1 MNAQTS
7 SPLHRSRWRIYLDL
21 GRVSNLPT
29 VWTNCLA
36 GAALSGAAL
45 EMPALLV
52 LAAALSCFYIGG
64 MFLNDAFDHRHD
76 KRFRPG
82 RPIPSGEAGL
92 AEVYALGFGFLALGQ
107 SGLYAASVLQ
117 SGPRL
122 ESLGIGV
129 ILGVLIVY
137 YNYRHK
143 TDPHSPVVMAVCRGL
158 IYLIAASV
166 AAGSLSNQVWAGGLV
181 LVSYVA
187 GLTYLAAQEDLNRV
201 KALWPALFLL
211 APLAF
216 GLHAAVRGPAHP
228 LLIPLMGFFLFW
240 TLWSG
245 SFLSAQ
251 DRNVPRAVTG
261 LIAGISLVDGVL
273 LAAVSP
279 ELAGP
284 VLALAGLLLTR
295 ALQRFVPGT

>member
-1 MNAQTS
+1 MNAEPPRTTRR
-7 SPLHRSRWRIYLDL
+7 PRWRVYLDL

-45 EMPALLV
+45 EMSALLV
-52 LAAALSCFYIGG
+52 LAAALSCFYTGG

-76 KRFRPG
+76 AKTRPR

-92 AEVYALGFGFLALGQ
+92 VEVYALGFGFLALGQ
-107 SGLYAASVLQ
+107 SGFYAASVLQ

-122 ESLGIGV
+122 DSLGMGV

-143 TDPHSPVVMAVCRGL
+143 IDPHSPVVMAVCRGL
-158 IYLIAASV
+158 VYLIAGSV
-166 AAGSLSNQVWAGGLV
+166 AAGSASAQVWIGALV
-181 LVSYVA
+181 LACYVA

-201 KALWPALFLL
+201 KALWPALLLL
-211 APLAF
+211 APMAF
-216 GLHAAVRGPAHP
+216 GLYAVVWDPAQTALVP
-228 LLIPLMGFFLFW
+228 LLACFLFW
-240 TLWSG
+240 TLWSA
-245 SFLSAQ
+245 SFLSARR
-251 DRNVPRAVTG
+251 RNVPRAVTG

-273 LAAVSP
+273 IAAVSP

-284 VLALAGLLLTR
+284 ALALAGLLLTR
-295 ALQRFVPGT
+295 AFQRFVPGT

>member
-1 MNAQTS
+1 MNAEPSRTTRR
-7 SPLHRSRWRIYLDL
+7 PRWRVYLDL

-36 GAALSGAAL
+36 GAALSGSAL
-45 EMPALLV
+45 EMPALLL
-52 LAAALSCFYIGG
+52 LAAALSCFYTGG

-76 KRFRPG
+76 EKSRPG
-82 RPIPSGEAGL
+82 RPIPAGEIGL
-92 AEVYALGFGFLALGQ
+92 SEVYALGFGLLVAGQLGI
-107 SGLYAASVLQ
+107 YAASVLQ

-122 ESLGIGV
+122 EPLVIAL

-143 TDPHSPVVMAVCRGL
+143 TDPYSPVVMAVCRGL
-158 IYLIAASV
+158 IYLIAGSV
-166 AAGSLSNQVWAGGLV
+166 AAGSPSVQLWAGALV
-181 LVSYVA
+181 LASYVA

-201 KALWPALFLL
+201 KALWPAVLLL
-211 APLAF
+211 APMGF
-216 GLHAAVRGPAHP
+216 GLYAGVWDSPQTA
-228 LLIPLMGFFLFW
+228 LFPLMACFLVW

-245 SFLSAQ
+245 SFLSERR
-251 DRNVPRAVTG
+251 RNVPRAVTG

-273 LAAVSP
+273 IASVSVEP
-279 ELAGP
+279 AGP

-295 ALQRFVPGT
+295 VLQRFVPGT

>member
-1 MNAQTS
+1 MNSQTP
-7 SPLHRSRWRIYLDL
+7 SPGGRPRWRIYLDL

-45 EMPALLV
+45 ETPALLV
-52 LAAALSCFYIGG
+52 LAAALSCFYTGG

-76 KRFRPG
+76 EKFRPS
-82 RPIPSGEAGL
+82 RPIPSGQAGL
-92 AEVYALGFGFLALGQ
+92 FEVYVLGFGFLALGQ
-107 SGLYAASVLQ
+107 VGLYAAGVLQ

-143 TDPHSPVVMAVCRGL
+143 TDPLSPVVMAVCRGL

-166 AAGSLSNQVWAGGLV
+166 AAGSLSGQVWAGGLV

-187 GLTYLAAQEDLNRV
+187 GLTWLAAQEDLNRV
-201 KALWPALFLL
+201 KALWPALLLL
-211 APLAF
+211 APMAF
-216 GLHAAVRGPAHP
+216 GLYMAVWGPSHLALLP
-228 LLIPLMGFFLFW
+228 LLGFFLFW

-251 DRNVPRAVTG
+251 SRNVPRAVTG

-284 VLALAGLLLTR
+284 VLAVFGLLSTR

>member
-1 MNAQTS
+1 MSAQT
-7 SPLHRSRWRIYLDL
+7 PLPGRRPRWRVYLDL

-36 GAALSGAAL
+36 GAALSGATL
-45 EMPALLV
+45 EMPVLLL

-64 MFLNDAFDHRHD
+64 MFLNDAFDHRYD
-76 KRFRPG
+76 EKTRSR

-92 AEVYALGFGFLALGQ
+92 FEVYVLGFGFLALGQ
-107 SGLYAASVLQ
+107 LGLYAASVLQ

-143 TDPHSPVVMAVCRGL
+143 TDPHGPVVMAVCRGL
-158 IYLIAASV
+158 IYLIAGSM
-166 AAGSLSNQVWAGGLV
+166 AAGSLSVQVWAGALV
-181 LVSYVA
+181 LASYVA
-187 GLTYLAAQEDLNRV
+187 GLTYLAAREDLNRV
-201 KALWPALFLL
+201 KALWPALLLL

-216 GLHAAVRGPAHP
+216 GLFAAVGSPSQPALP
-228 LLIPLMGFFLFW
+228 PLMACFLFW
-240 TLWSG
+240 TIWSG
-245 SFLSAQ
+245 SFLSARR
-251 DRNVPRAVTG
+251 RNVPRAVTG
-261 LIAGISLVDGVL
+261 LIAGISILDGIVI
-273 LAAVSP
+273 AAVSP
-279 ELAGP
+279 ELVGP
-284 VLALAGLLLTR
+284 ALALAGLLLTR

>member
-1 MNAQTS
+1 MNARTS
-7 SPLHRSRWRIYLDL
+7 STGHRPRWRIYLDL

-36 GAALSGAAL
+36 GTALSGATL
-45 EMPALLV
+45 EIPGLLLV
-52 LAAALSCFYIGG
+52 AAALSCFYVGG

-92 AEVYALGFGFLALGQ
+92 AEVYALGFGFLVLGQ

-117 SGPRL
+117 AGHRL

-143 TDPHSPVVMAVCRGL
+143 TDPYSPVVMAVCRGM
-158 IYLIAASV
+158 IYLIAGSM

-216 GLHAAVRGPAHP
+216 GLHAAVAGPAHP
-228 LLIPLMGFFLFW
+228 VLFSLMGFFLFW
-240 TLWSG
+240 TLWSA
-245 SFLSAQ
+245 SFLSARQ
-251 DRNVPRAVTG
+251 RNVPRAVTG
-261 LIAGISLVDGVL
+261 LIAGISLADGVL
-273 LAAVSP
+273 IAAVSP

-284 VLALAGLLLTR
+284 ALALAGLLLTR

>member
-1 MNAQTS
+1 MNAQT
-7 SPLHRSRWRIYLDL
+7 PLPGPRPRWRIYLDL

-36 GAALSGAAL
+36 GAALSGAVL
-45 EMPALLV
+45 ETPALLT
-52 LAAALSCFYIGG
+52 LAAALSCFYTGG

-76 KRFRPG
+76 ARTRPR

-92 AEVYALGFGFLALGQ
+92 FEVYALGFGFLILGQ
-107 SGLYAASVLQ
+107 MGLCAAAVAQ

-158 IYLIAASV
+158 IYLIAASM
-166 AAGSLSNQVWAGGLV
+166 AAGSLSGQAWAGALV
-181 LVSYVA
+181 LASYVA

-201 KALWPALFLL
+201 KALWPAVFLL
-211 APLAF
+211 APMAF
-216 GLHAAVRGPAHP
+216 GLHAAV
-228 LLIPLMGFFLFW
+228 W
-240 TLWSG
+240 
-245 SFLSAQ
+245 
-251 DRNVPRAVTG
+251 D
-261 LIAGISLVDGVL
+261 
-273 LAAVSP
+273 SP
-279 ELAGP
+279 QP
-284 VLALAGLLLTR
+284 CCFR
-295 ALQRFVPGT
+295 

>member
-1 MNAQTS
+1 MSAEPPRTTRR
-7 SPLHRSRWRIYLDL
+7 PRWRVYLDL

-36 GAALSGAAL
+36 GAALSGAVM
-45 EMPALLV
+45 ETPALLA
-52 LAAALSCFYIGG
+52 LAAALSCFYAGG

-76 KRFRPG
+76 EKFRPS
-82 RPIPSGEAGL
+82 RPIPSGQAGL
-92 AEVYALGFGFLALGQ
+92 FEVYALGFGFLALGQ

-117 SGPRL
+117 SGPRW
-122 ESLGIGV
+122 ESLGLGV

-158 IYLIAASV
+158 IYLIAASM
-166 AAGSLSNQVWAGGLV
+166 AAGSPSGRVWIGALV
-181 LVSYVA
+181 LACYVA
-187 GLTYLAAQEDLNRV
+187 GLTCLAAQEDLNRV
-201 KALWPALFLL
+201 KALWPALLL
-211 APLAF
+211 LTPMAF
-216 GLHAAVRGPAHP
+216 GLSAAAWDPLQPA
-228 LLIPLMGFFLFW
+228 LLPLMACFLFW

-245 SFLSAQ
+245 SFLSARR
-251 DRNVPRAVTG
+251 RNVPRAVTG

-273 LAAVSP
+273 IAAVSP
-279 ELAGP
+279 EPAGP
-284 VLALAGLLLTR
+284 ALALAGLLLTR

>member
-1 MNAQTS
+1 MNARTPS
-7 SPLHRSRWRIYLDL
+7 TGHRPRWRIYLDL

-36 GAALSGAAL
+36 GAALSGATL
-45 EMPALLV
+45 EMPGLLLV
-52 LAAALSCFYIGG
+52 AAALSCFYTGG

-143 TDPHSPVVMAVCRGL
+143 TDPYSPVVMAVCRGM
-158 IYLIAASV
+158 IYLIAGSM

-181 LVSYVA
+181 LASYVA

-211 APLAF
+211 CPLAF
-216 GLHAAVRGPAHP
+216 GLHAAVSGPAHP
-228 LLIPLMGFFLFW
+228 VLFSLMGFFLFW
-240 TLWSG
+240 TLRSG
-245 SFLSAQ
+245 SFLSARS
-251 DRNVPRAVTG
+251 RNVPRAVTG

-284 VLALAGLLLTR
+284 ALALASLLLTR

>member
-7 SPLHRSRWRIYLDL
+7 LTGHRSRWRIYLDL

-36 GAALSGAAL
+36 GAALSGATL
-45 EMPALLV
+45 EIPALLV

-143 TDPHSPVVMAVCRGL
+143 TDPYSPVVMAVCRGL
-158 IYLIAASV
+158 IYLIAGSM
-166 AAGSLSNQVWAGGLV
+166 AAGSLSSQVWAGGLV

-216 GLHAAVRGPAHP
+216 GLHAAILGPAHP
-228 LLIPLMGFFLFW
+228 VLFSLMGFFLFW
-240 TLWSG
+240 TLWSA
-245 SFLSAQ
+245 SFLSARQ
-251 DRNVPRAVTG
+251 RNVPRAVTG
-261 LIAGISLVDGVL
+261 LIAGISLLDAIVI
-273 LAAVSP
+273 AAVSP

-284 VLALAGLLLTR
+284 ALALAGLLLTR

>member
-1 MNAQTS
+1 MNAQT
-7 SPLHRSRWRIYLDL
+7 PLPGRRPRWRIYLDL

-36 GAALSGAAL
+36 GAALSGAVL
-45 EMPALLV
+45 ETPALLI

-143 TDPHSPVVMAVCRGL
+143 TDPYSAVVMAVCRGL

-228 LLIPLMGFFLFW
+228 LLFALMGFFLFW

-284 VLALAGLLLTR
+284 ALALAGLLSTR

>member
-1 MNAQTS
+1 MSAEP
-7 SPLHRSRWRIYLDL
+7 PLTIRRPRWRVYLDL

-29 VWTNCLA
+29 VWTNCMA

-45 EMPALLV
+45 ETPVLLL
-52 LAAALSCFYIGG
+52 LAAALSCFYTGG

-76 KRFRPG
+76 AKTRPG

-92 AEVYALGFGFLALGQ
+92 VEVYVLGFGFLALGQ

-137 YNYRHK
+137 YDYRHK

-158 IYLIAASV
+158 IYLLAAST
-166 AAGSLSNQVWAGGLV
+166 AAGSLSGPTWAGGLV

-201 KALWPALFLL
+201 KALWPALLLL

-216 GLHAAVRGPAHP
+216 GLHAAVRGPSHLA
-228 LLIPLMGFFLFW
+228 LFPLMAMFLLW
-240 TLWSG
+240 TMWSG
-245 SFLSAQ
+245 SHLLARR
-251 DRNVPRAVTG
+251 RNVPRAVTG

-273 LAAVSP
+273 IASVSP
-279 ELAGP
+279 ELGGP
-284 VLALAGLLLTR
+284 ALALAGFLLTR
-295 ALQRFVPGT
+295 ALQRFVSGT

>member
-1 MNAQTS
+1 MSPQT
-7 SPLHRSRWRIYLDL
+7 PLPGRRPRWRVYLDL

-29 VWTNCLA
+29 VWTNCVA
-36 GAALSGAAL
+36 GAALSGAVL
-45 EMPALLV
+45 EVPVLLV
-52 LAAALSCFYIGG
+52 LAAALSCFYTGG
-64 MFLNDAFDHRHD
+64 MFLNDAFDHRYD
-76 KRFRPG
+76 RKSRPG
-82 RPIPSGEAGL
+82 RPIPSGQAGL
-92 AEVYALGFGFLALGQ
+92 FEVYAVGFGFLALGQ
-107 SGLYAASVLQ
+107 LGLYAASVLQ

-137 YNYRHK
+137 YDYRHK

-166 AAGSLSNQVWAGGLV
+166 AAGSLSGQAWAGGLV
-181 LVSYVA
+181 LMSYVA

-201 KALWPALFLL
+201 KALWPALLLL

-216 GLHAAVRGPAHP
+216 GLQAAVRGPFHPALFP
-228 LLIPLMGFFLFW
+228 LLALFLLW

-245 SFLSAQ
+245 SYLSVPR
-251 DRNVPRAVTG
+251 RNVPRAVTG

-273 LAAVSP
+273 IASVSS
-279 ELAGP
+279 ELGGP
-284 VLALAGLLLTR
+284 VLAVIGLLLTR
-295 ALQRFVPGT
+295 TLQRFVPGT

>member
-1 MNAQTS
+1 MNPQT
-7 SPLHRSRWRIYLDL
+7 PLPGRRPRWRVYLDL

-45 EMPALLV
+45 EMPVLLL
-52 LAAALSCFYIGG
+52 LAAALSCFYTGG
-64 MFLNDAFDHRHD
+64 MFLNDAFDHRYD
-76 KRFRPG
+76 EKTRSR
-82 RPIPSGEAGL
+82 RPIPSGEIGL
-92 AEVYALGFGFLALGQ
+92 FEVYALGFGLLVVGQLGI
-107 SGLYAASVLQ
+107 YAASVLR

-122 ESLGIGV
+122 ESFGIGV

-143 TDPHSPVVMAVCRGL
+143 TDPHSPVVMAACRGL

-166 AAGSLSNQVWAGGLV
+166 AAGSLSLQVWAGALV
-181 LVSYVA
+181 LASYVA

-201 KALWPALFLL
+201 KALWPALLLL
-211 APLAF
+211 APVAF
-216 GLHAAVRGPAHP
+216 GLYAAVWGPSHPVLLP
-228 LLIPLMGFFLFW
+228 LLGFFLFW

-245 SFLSAQ
+245 SFLSSRR
-251 DRNVPRAVTG
+251 RNVPRAVTG
-261 LIAGISLVDGVL
+261 LIAGISLLDGIVI
-273 LAAVSP
+273 AAVSL
-279 ELAGP
+279 ELGGP
-284 VLALAGLLLTR
+284 ALALAGLLLTR